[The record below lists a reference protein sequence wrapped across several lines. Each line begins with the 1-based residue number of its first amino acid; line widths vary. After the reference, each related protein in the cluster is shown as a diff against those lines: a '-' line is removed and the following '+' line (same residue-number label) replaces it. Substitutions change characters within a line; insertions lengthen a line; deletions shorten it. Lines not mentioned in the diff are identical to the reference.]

1 MDTTKVKRMIVCAAI
16 HYQNGKFYDIQ
27 QPWNTK
33 ASGGL
38 VVCGHNHSVC
48 ISLLALL
55 FPNLEYKGKTVDGF
69 VTSDHCFV
77 DRKEALKIAQDAE
90 QIFYKHSPK
99 DKLLSEDL
107 RPLPQVAE

>member
-69 VTSDHCFV
+69 VRYPTAKAGGLSLAPLLQRV
-77 DRKEALKIAQDAE
+77 ALE
-90 QIFYKHSPK
+90 
-99 DKLLSEDL
+99 
-107 RPLPQVAE
+107 